1 MKYIYQLTY
10 LLFALD
16 CVGRLFWKDFFFS
29 NTNLILFFVL
39 ATSALVSYCLFHSIF
54 KQSSSSESAHK
65 QRVHTGFLTFIFVY
79 SLTAPAVV
87 ALVFSSTLAKL
98 EEVNLSDDLTLID
111 AYYSAY
117 NKTHTKPIV
126 ELIYIDS
133 GLALPYLD
141 DEDRWQLFTPDKQA
155 TNRRVEFLSQSQE
168 IKNIKNHFR
177 NTIHINLI
185 LLLVQ
190 IGIALSIL
198 LVMVYIQRGRRK
210 Q

>member
-16 CVGRLFWKDFFFS
+16 GVGRLFWKDFFFS
-29 NTNLILFFVL
+29 NTNLVLFFVL
-39 ATSALVSYCLFHSIF
+39 AASALVSYCLFHSIF
-54 KQSSSSESAHK
+54 KQSSSSESARK

-87 ALVFSSTLAKL
+87 ALVFSSTLANL
-98 EEVNLSDDLTLID
+98 EEISLNDDLTPIE

-126 ELIYIDS
+126 ELIYINS
-133 GLALPYLD
+133 GLALPYLV
-141 DEDRWQLFTPDKQA
+141 DEDKWQLFIPNKQA
-155 TNRRVEFLSQSQE
+155 ANRRAEFLSQSKE
-168 IKNIKNHFR
+168 SKNIKSYFH
-177 NTIHINLI
+177 NTVRINLI
-185 LLLVQ
+185 LLLLK

-198 LVMVYIQRGRRK
+198 LVMAYIQRGRRK

>member
-16 CVGRLFWKDFFFS
+16 GVGRLFWKDFFFS
-29 NTNLILFFVL
+29 NTNLVLFFVL

-117 NKTHTKPIV
+117 NKTNTKPIV

-190 IGIALSIL
+190 IGIALSVL